1 MEIAPTVSQSFSE
14 PEPTIRLSY
23 LVYSSILLDA
33 RGVGQVCPH
42 RLQLKK
48 KNIFFKT
55 AIPKLGHKLTFL
67 GSHSLQK
74 FRKKL
79 GGRSAHPPCVLK
91 GPKSAGFYRVKGSS
105 V

>member
-67 GSHSLQK
+67 GKLNFKPTLEQVTPSRSSGKSLGADLPPLGVE
-74 FRKKL
+74 RSKK
-79 GGRSAHPPCVLK
+79 
-91 GPKSAGFYRVKGSS
+91 
-105 V
+105 